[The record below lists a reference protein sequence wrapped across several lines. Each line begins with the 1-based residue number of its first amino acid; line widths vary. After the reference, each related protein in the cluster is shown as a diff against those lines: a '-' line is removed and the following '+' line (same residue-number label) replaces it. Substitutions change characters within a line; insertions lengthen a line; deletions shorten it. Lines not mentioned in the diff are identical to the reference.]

1 MTTPQAISASH
12 PAGVRA
18 PNGTGSSV
26 SRVLGVVALAAMGLL
41 VWLAFVASPRDAIQG
56 DLVRLLFLHPA
67 LAWTAYLAC
76 FIATAASIQHLRKG
90 TVGSDI
96 LAHSAVELGAVMTLL
111 TLVTGSVWGRPTWG
125 VWWVWDA
132 RLTSTAMLFLLLLG
146 YLALHRID
154 AAPEVRSKRSA
165 VLGVLL
171 VPNVLLVHQSVEWW
185 RTLHQDA
192 TLLDR
197 QFDFGTSDLFM
208 FTMIFG
214 FVAVTLVF
222 SWLLLHRFRVGWL
235 EHQVESEWLDEAI
248 EARRAEAHAESHD
261 GTPTTGGVAR

>member
-1 MTTPQAISASH
+1 MTTTQASA
-12 PAGVRA
+12 AA
-18 PNGTGSSV
+18 PPTADAAPPGTGSAA
-26 SRVLGVVALAAMGLL
+26 SRVLGFVALAAMVVL

-56 DLVRLLFLHPA
+56 DLVRLLYLHPA

-76 FIATAASIQHLRKG
+76 GIATAASIQHLRKR
-90 TVGSDI
+90 TVGSDL

-111 TLVTGSVWGRPTWG
+111 TLVTGAIWGRPTWG
-125 VWWVWDA
+125 VYWVWDA

-154 AAPEVRSKRSA
+154 AAPEVRSRRSA

-171 VPNVLLVHQSVEWW
+171 VPNVILVHQSVQWW
-185 RTLHQDA
+185 RTLHQEP

-197 QFDFGTSDLFM
+197 EFDFGASDLLM
-208 FTMIFG
+208 FTMVFG
-214 FVAVTLVF
+214 FVAISLVF
-222 SWLLLHRFRVGWL
+222 TWLLLHRFRVAWL

-248 EARRAEAHAESHD
+248 EARRAEAAAQGHD
-261 GTPTTGGVAR
+261 GSVR